1 MNPPKAIVCAA
12 AGLSAW
18 IARAV
23 QIRIGLAV
31 QVITLVVV
39 AVVVAG
45 GVIGAVLLREGQNM
59 LREQIIANNLAAADL
74 AAEFASRYIEGIQ
87 TSIQLFARSPFIE
100 QSVASG
106 EFDGATS
113 EIKEFLTL
121 SPQVNGCSIVD
132 SEGIMRATG
141 TTPPTSL
148 GTSVVDREWFEPALA
163 TGEPYLGIP
172 TMTRATSRPV
182 APYVAPIRNPKR
194 ELKGYLLCG
203 IALETLNDAFAKFQ
217 TGPSAQ
223 ATLTDRRRGGLIL
236 AHSDRSRILKPAT
249 GRNQAVER
257 MLAGERGVMETTD
270 SIGALNLAVFA
281 PVPRLPWS
289 ILIQQPTESAFAPI
303 DRTVRKNAIYIGL
316 VLLLIALF
324 TGFLARRFTQP
335 LARLSTA
342 ANRVGAGELTT
353 RLNFTRHDEFGDLGR
368 TFDNMA
374 ATLAERSTQ
383 LKSANRELQAQYLQ
397 LHDAN
402 RLKSEFLANMSHE
415 LRTPMNAIIGFT
427 QLIHDGK
434 VGAISADQQEY
445 LSDVLRSAGHL
456 LQLINDVL
464 DLAKVEAGKLEFN
477 PEPIRLGKLITEVR
491 NILQPLAVSKHLTI
505 VIEIAESVENI
516 VIDPAKLKQVLY
528 NYLSNAIKF
537 TPEEGRII
545 LRARDEDAEHF
556 RLEVEDSGI
565 GIVPEEIEKLF
576 VAFQQLDSSA
586 AKRHQGTG
594 LGLALTKKIVEAQGG
609 HVGVESVPGKG
620 SLFFAVL
627 PKTAAAAKERCA
639 PATQQPSQP
648 VTAQLTVL
656 VIEDSE
662 PDIQWL
668 NQTLSAAGFGFDNAR
683 TGAEAIEKAR
693 GRVYAAVL
701 LDLILPDSGGWNILH
716 SIRSAGL
723 NQHTPVIVVTVVAER
738 GVAKGFPV
746 QDYLVKP
753 LHTDTLLQ
761 SLKNAEVVP
770 DDAKPKILVVD
781 HDQTTLKVAKR
792 ELQAGGYEVVCHN
805 SALSALA
812 GAGRAEYSAVVLD
825 LLMPHMDGFD
835 FLDRLRG
842 IPQCQGVPVIVWA
855 NKDISAADLERLKQ
869 STQAIALKGC
879 DGIDAILKEVARH
892 LAGRTEIKP
901 TDQASML
908 N

>member
-1 MNPPKAIVCAA
+1 MNPPNAIVHPA
-12 AGLSAW
+12 AGLPAW

-45 GVIGAVLLREGQNM
+45 GVIGAVLLRDGQNM
-59 LREQIIANNLAAADL
+59 LREQIIANNLATADL
-74 AAEFASRYIEGIQ
+74 AAEFASRYIEGVQ

-100 QSVASG
+100 QSVASDD
-106 EFDGATS
+106 FDRTTP
-113 EIKEFLTL
+113 ELQEFLTL

-132 SEGIMRATG
+132 GQGIMRATG
-141 TTPPTSL
+141 TMPPTSL
-148 GTSVVDREWFEPALA
+148 GASVVDREWFQPALA
-163 TGEPYLGIP
+163 TGEPYLGMP
-172 TMTRATSRPV
+172 TLTRATSRPV
-182 APYVAPIRNPKR
+182 VPYVIPVRNPKR
-194 ELKGYLLCG
+194 ELKGFLLCG
-203 IALETLNDAFAKFQ
+203 ISLETLNNAFAKFH

-223 ATLTDRRRGGLIL
+223 ATLADRRRGGLIL

-257 MLAGERGVMETTD
+257 MLAGERGAMETTD
-270 SIGALNLAVFA
+270 STGALNLAVFA

-316 VLLLIALF
+316 SLLLIATF
-324 TGFLARRFTQP
+324 SGFLARRFTRP

-374 ATLAERSTQ
+374 ATLAERSRQ
-383 LKSANRELQAQYLQ
+383 LKTANRELQAQYLQ

-464 DLAKVEAGKLEFN
+464 DLAKIEAGKLEFN
-477 PEPIRLGKLITEVR
+477 PEPIRLTKLITEVR
-491 NILQPLAVSKHLTI
+491 NILQPLAASKHLTI
-505 VIEIAESVENI
+505 AIEVAESVEK
-516 VIDPAKLKQVLY
+516 VVLDPAKLKQVLY

-565 GIVPEEIEKLF
+565 GIVAEEIGKLF

-594 LGLALTKKIVEAQGG
+594 LGLALTKKIVDAQGG
-609 HVGVESVPGKG
+609 HVGVESVPGKA

-627 PKTAAAAKERCA
+627 PKTAAAKERAA
-639 PATQQPSQP
+639 PATEQPSQP

-662 PDIQWL
+662 ADIQWL

-701 LDLILPDSGGWNILH
+701 LDLILPDTGGWNILR

-723 NQHTPVIVVTVVAER
+723 NQNTPVIVVTVVAER

-761 SLKNAEVVP
+761 SLKNAQVVP

-781 HDQTTLKVAKR
+781 HDSTTLKVAKR

-812 GAGRAEYSAVVLD
+812 GADRAEYSAVVLD
-825 LLMPHMDGFD
+825 LLMPHMDGFE
-835 FLDRLRG
+835 FLDRFRG
-842 IPQCQGVPVIVWA
+842 IPQCHGVPVIVWT

-869 STQAIALKGC
+869 STQA
-879 DGIDAILKEVARH
+879 
-892 LAGRTEIKP
+892 
-901 TDQASML
+901 
-908 N
+908 